1 MMKRLITYSAL
12 FALAIVGC
20 KQPAEVELTD
30 DVAFENVVVDQLERQ
45 SVDSTGLLPTD
56 EASFAGQLL
65 VVSTT
70 TSSSRGVETT
80 AFSRVTFEDRLQPI
94 RILVGRDSVVRGF
107 LGMRVDS
114 VLINDVALD
123 ERPRRFTSVAGGTI
137 AGGFEY
143 VRDLRLAYADRRHF
157 RWRVVSRMPIAI
169 ASFEATIQSPD
180 RMEVLSPVGGTTIS
194 RAEDLDVRWRGRGE
208 IGLIVS
214 AVARDPIISS
224 KIITKP
230 IFASRIN
237 KEDGRVRISK
247 KVLRALPVADA
258 YVFTFI
264 RLNRDVKTINRFNGK
279 VLVQAAS
286 IHNSIVAL
294 R

>member
-12 FALAIVGC
+12 FTLAIVGC

-30 DVAFENVVVDQLERQ
+30 DVTFENVVVDQLERQ
-45 SVDSTGLLPTD
+45 SVDSTGLLPMD

-94 RILVGRDSVVRGF
+94 RIFVGRDSIVRGF
-107 LGMRVDS
+107 AGLRVAS
-114 VLINDVALD
+114 VALNDVPMD
-123 ERPRRFTSVAGGTI
+123 ERARRFTNDRGETL

-143 VRDLRLAYADRRHF
+143 IRDLRLAYADRRRF
-157 RWRVVSRMPIAI
+157 TWRV
-169 ASFEATIQSPD
+169 ASPLTVGSFDASIESPE

-194 RAEDLDVRWRGRGE
+194 RAEDLDVKWRGRGE

-214 AVARDPIISS
+214 AVVRDPIVSNR
-224 KIITKP
+224 IITKP

-237 KEDGRVRISK
+237 KENGKVRISK